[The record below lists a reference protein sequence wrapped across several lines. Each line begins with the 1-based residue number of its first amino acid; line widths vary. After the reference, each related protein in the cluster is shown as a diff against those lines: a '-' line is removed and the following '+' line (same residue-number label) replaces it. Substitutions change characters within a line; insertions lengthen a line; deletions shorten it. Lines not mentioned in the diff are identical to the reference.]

1 MGKIRALVLAGN
13 GINCEYETSKACE
26 FAGFNGVDIAYIYD
40 VVRGSYRLDDYHFL
54 CCPGGFLDGDD
65 LGAAKAAANLFSNA
79 RIETTDES
87 LKGAL
92 LKFINSGK
100 LIIGIC
106 NGFQLI
112 AKLGIVPAITD
123 YFTQDA
129 TLVFN
134 DSGKFEDRW
143 VRLKVERSP
152 CIFTKGL
159 KEMYLPIRHGEGKF
173 FAQKRALNELEEKNL
188 VVLRYADKKTGKPT
202 QKYPDNPNGS
212 LNAIAGVCDSTGR
225 VFGLMPHPEAFLSGL
240 NYPRWTREGLSK
252 TGQGLFIFKNAY
264 EYLKERFG

>member
-1 MGKIRALVLAGN
+1 MGKIKALVLAGN

-26 FAGFNGVDIAYIYD
+26 FAGFDDVDIAYIYD
-40 VVRGSYRLDDYHFL
+40 VVRGNYRFDDYHLL
-54 CCPGGFLDGDD
+54 CFPGGFLDGDD

-79 RIETTDES
+79 KIETQNES
-87 LKGAL
+87 LKDAL
-92 LKFINSGK
+92 LRFINSGK

-112 AKLGIVPAITD
+112 IKLGIVPAINN
-123 YFTQDA
+123 YFEQDA

-159 KEMYLPIRHGEGKF
+159 KELYLPVRHGEGKF
-173 FAQKRALNELEEKNL
+173 FAPKQALSEIERKKL

-212 LNAIAGVCDSTGR
+212 LNAIAGICDPTGR
-225 VFGLMPHPEAFLSGL
+225 VFGLMPHPEAFLSGF
-240 NYPRWTREGLSK
+240 NYPRWTREGLPK
-252 TGQGLFIFKNAY
+252 VGQGLLIFKNAY
-264 EYLKERFG
+264 KYLVKNFG